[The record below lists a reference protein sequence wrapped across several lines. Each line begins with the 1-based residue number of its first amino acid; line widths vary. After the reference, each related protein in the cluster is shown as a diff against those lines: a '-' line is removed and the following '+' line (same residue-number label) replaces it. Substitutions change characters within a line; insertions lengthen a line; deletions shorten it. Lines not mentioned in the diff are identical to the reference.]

1 MSQVGRSVS
10 DWYRGDPQKHWPF
23 SRTEDLRVT
32 SLGNCAYTLT
42 CGCFDCTKQYPMVI
56 PQGEP
61 PPHFDEAGFP
71 ADDDCRLDALS
82 YVVGPAIRPFACAL
96 CHASVT
102 TQAYC
107 WGCGLYVCDAC
118 DIHVPPQD
126 DED

>member
-1 MSQVGRSVS
+1 MSQNEHFPMR
-10 DWYRGDPQKHWPF
+10 F
-23 SRTEDLRVT
+23 E
-32 SLGNCAYTLT
+32 A
-42 CGCFDCTKQYPMVI
+42 TKQYPTVI

-71 ADDDCRLDALS
+71 TDEL
-82 YVVGPAIRPFACAL
+82 ACAL

-118 DIHVPPQD
+118 DLHIPPQD